1 MPEMPGERTPRYV
14 FGWTFTD
21 EDQIELADKF
31 GISKEDNTTG
41 QRADMAFE
49 MIVGMIPRSWR
60 KVAAVGCM
68 RDGRPIVG
76 MCIYIGTNLSDDQ
89 IIQAQDEDFIG
100 RVWRMLDTEIDP
112 GWYPAL
118 S

>member
-21 EDQIELADKF
+21 EDQVELADKF

-68 RDGRPIVG
+68 RDGRPIVA